1 MQVSVTRVLLAED
14 HTLVRAGIRS
24 LLDSFNDIEVIA
36 EAGNGRE
43 ALKLVRNLEPD
54 VVLMDISMPEL
65 NGMEATARI
74 TRQFPGV
81 KVLMLSMH
89 NDEEYVAQSL
99 KAGARGYLVKEAATK
114 ELEAAISSLM
124 RGEVYVS
131 ASVSM
136 SAVNKLMQESGGTA
150 LDSLTSR
157 QREILQMVAEGYST
171 RDIAQRLSLS
181 VKTIETHRTHLMDR
195 LEIRDVPGL
204 VRFAIK
210 AGLIRPGS

>member
-1 MQVSVTRVLLAED
+1 MSAIRVLLVED

-24 LLDSFNDIEVIA
+24 LLSSVRDIDVVGET
-36 EAGNGRE
+36 GNGRDG
-43 ALKLVRNLEPD
+43 LRLVRKLEPD

-74 TRQFPGV
+74 TKSHPQV

-114 ELEAAISSLM
+114 ELEHAIHAVM
-124 RGEVYVS
+124 NGEIYVS
-131 ASVSM
+131 NTVSM
-136 SAVNKLMQESGGTA
+136 STVKRLMQGSSGSA
-150 LDSLTSR
+150 LGNLTSR
-157 QREILQMVAEGYST
+157 QREILQLVVEGYST
-171 RDIAQRLSLS
+171 RDIAERLSLS
-181 VKTIETHRTHLMDR
+181 VKTVETHRTHLMDR

-204 VRFAIK
+204 VKFAIK
-210 AGLIRPGS
+210 AGLIQPGS

>member
-1 MQVSVTRVLLAED
+1 VSAIRVLLVED

-24 LLDSFNDIEVIA
+24 LLSSVGDIDVVGET
-36 EAGNGRE
+36 GNGRD
-43 ALKLVRNLEPD
+43 ALRLVRKLEPD

-74 TRQFPGV
+74 TKSHPQV

-114 ELEAAISSLM
+114 ELEQAIHAVM
-124 RGEVYVS
+124 RGEIYVS
-131 ASVSM
+131 NTVSM
-136 SAVNKLMQESGGTA
+136 NNVERLMQDSSSGSA
-150 LDSLTSR
+150 LGNLTSR
-157 QREILQMVAEGYST
+157 QREILQLVVEGYTT
-171 RDIAQRLSLS
+171 RDIAERLSLS
-181 VKTIETHRTHLMDR
+181 VKTVETHRTHLMDR
-195 LEIRDVPGL
+195 LEIRDVPRL

-210 AGLIRPGS
+210 AGLIQPGS

>member
-1 MQVSVTRVLLAED
+1 VSVIRVLLVED

-24 LLDSFNDIEVIA
+24 LLNSVRGIDVVG

-43 ALKLVRNLEPD
+43 GLKLVRKLEPD

-74 TRQFPGV
+74 TKSHPQA

-99 KAGARGYLVKEAATK
+99 KAGARGYLVKGAATK
-114 ELEAAISSLM
+114 ELEQAIHAVM
-124 RGEVYVS
+124 RGDMYISDTVS
-131 ASVSM
+131 RNV
-136 SAVNKLMQESGGTA
+136 VDKLMQDSSSGSA
-150 LDSLTSR
+150 LGNLTSR
-157 QREILQMVAEGYST
+157 QREILQLVAEGCST
-171 RDIAQRLSLS
+171 RDIAERLSLS
-181 VKTIETHRTHLMDR
+181 VKTVEAHRTHLMDR

-204 VRFAIK
+204 VRFAMK
-210 AGLIRPGS
+210 AGLIHPGS

>member
-1 MQVSVTRVLLAED
+1 MSVIRVLLVED

-24 LLDSFNDIEVIA
+24 LLNSVRGIDVVG

-43 ALKLVRNLEPD
+43 GLKLVRKLEPD

-74 TRQFPGV
+74 TKSHPQA

-99 KAGARGYLVKEAATK
+99 KAGARGYLVKGAATK
-114 ELEAAISSLM
+114 ELEQAIHAVM
-124 RGEVYVS
+124 RGDMYISDTVS
-131 ASVSM
+131 RNV
-136 SAVNKLMQESGGTA
+136 VDKLMQDSSSGSA
-150 LDSLTSR
+150 LGNLTSR
-157 QREILQMVAEGYST
+157 QREILQLVAEGCST
-171 RDIAQRLSLS
+171 RDIAERLSLS
-181 VKTIETHRTHLMDR
+181 VKTVEAHRTHLMDR

-204 VRFAIK
+204 VRFAMK
-210 AGLIRPGS
+210 AGLIHPGS

>member
-1 MQVSVTRVLLAED
+1 VSLTRVLLAED

-24 LLDSFNDIEVIA
+24 LLDSFPDIEVVA

-43 ALKLVRNLEPD
+43 AIKLVRELEPQ

-74 TRQFPGV
+74 TKQSPGV

-99 KAGARGYLVKEAATK
+99 KAGARGYLVKDAATK
-114 ELEAAISSLM
+114 ELETAIATLV
-124 RGEVYVS
+124 RGEIYIS
-131 ASVSM
+131 KSVSM
-136 SAVNKLMQESGGTA
+136 AAVDKLMGESGASA

-157 QREILQMVAEGYST
+157 QREILQMVAEGHGT
-171 RDIAQRLSLS
+171 RDIANRLSLS
-181 VKTIETHRTHLMDR
+181 VKTVETHRTHLMDR
-195 LEIRDVPGL
+195 LGIHDVAGL
-204 VRFAIK
+204 VKFAIK
-210 AGLIRPGS
+210 SGLIPPEG

>member
-1 MQVSVTRVLLAED
+1 MSAIRVLLVED

-24 LLDSFNDIEVIA
+24 LLNSVRDIDVVG

-43 ALKLVRNLEPD
+43 GLKLVRKLEPD

-74 TRQFPGV
+74 TKSHPQA

-99 KAGARGYLVKEAATK
+99 RAGARGYLVKGAATK
-114 ELEAAISSLM
+114 ELEQAIHAVM
-124 RGEVYVS
+124 RGDIYISDTVS
-131 ASVSM
+131 RSV
-136 SAVNKLMQESGGTA
+136 VDKLMQDRSSGSA
-150 LDSLTSR
+150 LGNLTSR
-157 QREILQMVAEGYST
+157 QREILQLVAEGYST
-171 RDIAQRLSLS
+171 RDIAERLSLS
-181 VKTIETHRTHLMDR
+181 VKTVEAHRTHLMDR

-204 VRFAIK
+204 VRFAMK
-210 AGLIRPGS
+210 AGLINPGS

>member
-1 MQVSVTRVLLAED
+1 MSAIRVLLVED

-24 LLDSFNDIEVIA
+24 LLNSVRDIDVVG

-43 ALKLVRNLEPD
+43 GLKLVRKLEPD

-74 TRQFPGV
+74 TKSHPQA

-99 KAGARGYLVKEAATK
+99 RAGARGYLVKGAATK
-114 ELEAAISSLM
+114 ELEQAIHAVM
-124 RGEVYVS
+124 RGDIYISDTVS
-131 ASVSM
+131 RSV
-136 SAVNKLMQESGGTA
+136 VDKLMQDSSSGSA
-150 LDSLTSR
+150 LGNLTSR
-157 QREILQMVAEGYST
+157 QREILQLVAEGYST
-171 RDIAQRLSLS
+171 RDIAERLSLS
-181 VKTIETHRTHLMDR
+181 VKTVEAHRTHLMDR

-204 VRFAIK
+204 VRFAMK
-210 AGLIRPGS
+210 AGLINPGS

>member
-1 MQVSVTRVLLAED
+1 MSAIRVLLVED

-24 LLDSFNDIEVIA
+24 LLSSVGDIDVVGET
-36 EAGNGRE
+36 GNGRD
-43 ALKLVRNLEPD
+43 ALRLVRKLEPD

-74 TRQFPGV
+74 TKSHPQV

-114 ELEAAISSLM
+114 ELEQAIHAVM
-124 RGEVYVS
+124 RGEIYVS
-131 ASVSM
+131 NTVSM
-136 SAVNKLMQESGGTA
+136 NNVERLMQDSSSGSA
-150 LDSLTSR
+150 LGNLTSR
-157 QREILQMVAEGYST
+157 QREILQLVVEGYTT
-171 RDIAQRLSLS
+171 RDIAERLSLS
-181 VKTIETHRTHLMDR
+181 VKTVETHRTHLMDR
-195 LEIRDVPGL
+195 LEIRDVPRL

-210 AGLIRPGS
+210 AGLIQPGS